1 MSFRVLF
8 LGGEIKKKK
17 NWTNICQRG
26 MFAIT
31 GFMGLIYI
39 LYIYIYIYNNLTLSY
54 CDDPLKKR

>member
-8 LGGEIKKKK
+8 LGGEIKKK

-31 GFMGLIYI
+31 GFMGLIYRF
-39 LYIYIYIYNNLTLSY
+39 YGSIYIYIII
-54 CDDPLKKR
+54 